1 MVIGE
6 RLRQLRESKKL
17 SQGDIE
23 KRTGCLRCY
32 TSRVENG
39 HTVPTV
45 ETLEKYARALEVPMY
60 KLFIDDNESPKKLKL
75 PPTDA
80 GERTWGAGGNELR
93 ELNRF
98 AKALSRMD
106 DGQRKLLLAIATRMA
121 GRRSNLLSGYSH
133 LRSPR
138 CHR

>member
-6 RLRQLRESKKL
+6 RLRELRESKKL
-17 SQGDIE
+17 SQGNME

-39 HTVPTV
+39 HAVPSI

-60 KLFIDDNESPKKLKL
+60 KLFLDGDGQPEKPKL
-75 PPTDA
+75 PTSNAEPM
-80 GERTWGAGGNELR
+80 WGSKGNERR
-93 ELNRF
+93 ELSRF

-106 DGQRKLLLAIATRMA
+106 ERERGLLLAMATRMA
-121 GRRSNLLSGYSH
+121 VRNQR
-133 LRSPR
+133 
-138 CHR
+138 